1 MRREP
6 WRLLLAQAQTALCTA
21 AGENL
26 AAVGSRHS
34 LAETMDLGSM
44 QLLGLV
50 STLRHFELHLLKD
63 FSGGK
68 TDFPALTR
76 RRARAACRSPR
87 S

>member
-1 MRREP
+1 MHFP
-6 WRLLLAQAQTALCTA
+6 TSKGQAGATSGA
-21 AGENL
+21 AASENL

-34 LAETMDLGSM
+34 LAETMNLGSM

-68 TDFPALTR
+68 MHFPALTR
-76 RRARAACRSPR
+76 RRARAVRRSPR